1 MTNIKFDFVKKIYE
15 SNIFIYLFF
24 LLYLSIGLI
33 IFKDYGISLDEPF
46 NRMNGLVSLRYV
58 VEKFSIPLD
67 LHQVTVHIPDF
78 HTYIKSTSNINIIY
92 GVIFDL
98 PLALIEVL
106 FNLQDTRDIYLT
118 RHLFNFFVFFVS
130 TICFYH
136 LINFQFKS
144 KGLALIGVLLL
155 ILSPRIFAH
164 SFFNS
169 KDIIFL
175 SLMIFAIFFSLKTLN
190 QNGIKYIFLAAFF
203 TALATA
209 LRVPGCYIL
218 ILTIF
223 FYYLNYDK
231 EKHEFSRLKFSLYYF
246 LLFLASLYLLWPF
259 LWENPLTNFI
269 YSFKL
274 LGKIPYSFYTLYLGE
289 FVNTKN
295 LPWHYF
301 FVWFFIS
308 TPPIFLLLIIYGF
321 FIVCKTLLKNL
332 SFIDENDKNFLWK
345 TNYEMNAFFILC
357 VFIVPIFLTILLN
370 STVYNGWRHFYFV
383 YPALVFLAINSLQF
397 IYLHFKKIITKSIY
411 LLLIT
416 QMLFSIYFIIISHP
430 IQSIYFNSPSKK
442 IFANQFVYDYWGLSN
457 LISLKKLINNENY
470 EKPIK
475 IATSSFTDLNK
486 TKFIIE
492 KDLRDQLIILGSDK
506 TNADFIFTN
515 YYYNRPPYLE
525 EKFLIPGNY
534 YSIIKLEIGGL
545 LVNEIF
551 KKKY

>member
-92 GVIFDL
+92 GVVFDL

-190 QNGIKYIFLAAFF
+190 QNESQAF
-203 TALATA
+203 
-209 LRVPGCYIL
+209 
-218 ILTIF
+218 
-223 FYYLNYDK
+223 
-231 EKHEFSRLKFSLYYF
+231 
-246 LLFLASLYLLWPF
+246 
-259 LWENPLTNFI
+259 
-269 YSFKL
+269 
-274 LGKIPYSFYTLYLGE
+274 
-289 FVNTKN
+289 
-295 LPWHYF
+295 
-301 FVWFFIS
+301 
-308 TPPIFLLLIIYGF
+308 
-321 FIVCKTLLKNL
+321 
-332 SFIDENDKNFLWK
+332 
-345 TNYEMNAFFILC
+345 
-357 VFIVPIFLTILLN
+357 
-370 STVYNGWRHFYFV
+370 
-383 YPALVFLAINSLQF
+383 Q
-397 IYLHFKKIITKSIY
+397 
-411 LLLIT
+411 
-416 QMLFSIYFIIISHP
+416 
-430 IQSIYFNSPSKK
+430 
-442 IFANQFVYDYWGLSN
+442 
-457 LISLKKLINNENY
+457 
-470 EKPIK
+470 
-475 IATSSFTDLNK
+475 
-486 TKFIIE
+486 
-492 KDLRDQLIILGSDK
+492 
-506 TNADFIFTN
+506 
-515 YYYNRPPYLE
+515 
-525 EKFLIPGNY
+525 
-534 YSIIKLEIGGL
+534 
-545 LVNEIF
+545 
-551 KKKY
+551 